1 MLKDKLL
8 AIRVPQVVHDKL
20 STLAKNKGVTL
31 TDFVRDSLTGLTW
44 EVELERNIEYHRKVI
59 AELKEIEKIMR
70 ATQRARSKAMTG
82 KVKPAKKKEQLELMK

>member
-20 STLAKNKGVTL
+20 SNLAKKKGVTL
-31 TDFVRDSLTGLTW
+31 TDLVRESLTGLTW

-59 AELKEIEKIMR
+59 AELKEIEKVMR
-70 ATQRARSKAMTG
+70 STQRARSKAMTG
-82 KVKPAKKKEQLELMK
+82 KAKPPKKKEQLELVK

>member
-20 STLAKNKGVTL
+20 SELAKSRGVTL
-31 TDFVRDSLTGLTW
+31 TDLVRESLTGLTW

-59 AELKEIEKIMR
+59 SELKEIEKIMR
-70 ATQRARSKAMTG
+70 STQRARSKAMTG
-82 KVKPAKKKEQLELMK
+82 KEKPSRKKEQAELSL